1 MSSRPPPR
9 TRPRSSPRGSPRTP
23 PPAGQPASAL
33 GSPDATWV
41 VPPDLAGRPLD
52 GVVRTL
58 AAVSWSDAR
67 RLIESGKIAIDGTQM
82 LDPMRKTRAG
92 AQITRHPRAPS
103 QKAVRLASIDEE
115 LVVHLDPALVVVRKP
130 AGISTIPFGD
140 ESPTEREKTLDALV
154 RDLLA
159 RRDKIRGRAPLGVVH
174 RLDKATSG
182 LLVFTRTLAAKKHL
196 SQQFRLHSVRR
207 VYLAIVHGDIGKRT
221 FRSRLV
227 ADRGDGIR
235 GSLDEGG
242 RRSSEGQLAVTHVE
256 PLERLR
262 GATLVACR
270 LETGRTHQIRIH
282 LSEAGHPIVGE
293 NVYVRGFSGT
303 RLDAPR
309 LMLHATELGFE
320 HPQTGE
326 EVHFEEPPP
335 EDFQGVL
342 ERLRGSG

>member
-1 MSSRPPPR
+1 MSSRNP
-9 TRPRSSPRGSPRTP
+9 TRSRSRAASRGAPRTP
-23 PPAGQPASAL
+23 PPAGQPASSL
-33 GSPDATWV
+33 GSPDATWI
-41 VPPDLAGRPLD
+41 VPPELGGRPLD

-58 AAVSWSDAR
+58 GALSWSDAR
-67 RLIESGKIAIDGTQM
+67 RLIETGKIAVDGTQM
-82 LDPMRKTRAG
+82 LDSTRKTRAG
-92 AQITRHPRAPS
+92 AEITRHPRAPS
-103 QKAVRLASIDEE
+103 RKAARLAELGEE
-115 LVVHLDPALVVVRKP
+115 LVVHVDPALVVVRKP

-140 ESPTEREKTLDALV
+140 ESPEEREKTLDALV

-182 LLVFTRTLAAKKHL
+182 LLVFTRTLAAKKSL
-196 SQQFRLHSVRR
+196 SQQFRVHSVRR
-207 VYLAIVHGDIGKRT
+207 VYLAIVHGDLGKRT
-221 FRSRLV
+221 FRSRLI
-227 ADRGDGIR
+227 ADRGDGLR
-235 GSLDEGG
+235 GSLDEGQ
-242 RRSSEGQLAVTHVE
+242 RRGEGQLAVTHVE

-293 NVYVRGFSGT
+293 NVYVRDYAGP
-303 RLDAPR
+303 RIDAPR

-326 EVHFEEPPP
+326 EVLFEEPPP
-335 EDFQGVL
+335 KDFEGVL
-342 ERLRGSG
+342 ERLRASG